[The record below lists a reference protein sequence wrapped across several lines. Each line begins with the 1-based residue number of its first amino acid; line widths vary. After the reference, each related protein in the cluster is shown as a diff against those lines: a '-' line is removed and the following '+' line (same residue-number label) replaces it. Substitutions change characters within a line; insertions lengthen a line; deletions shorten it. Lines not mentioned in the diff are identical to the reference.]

1 MAAAASR
8 RAALPPIR
16 TELTSVDYVAV
27 GIAAVGCAFDIRTR
41 RIPNALTFGAA
52 AAGFGYHTVTGGLG
66 ALGGSVAGWLV
77 GVLMFIVPFALRGM
91 GGGDV
96 KLLGALGAWVGP
108 LTAVWV
114 GLYTGV
120 AGGLFA
126 LALGLASGHLRPA
139 LANLRQM
146 LFHWGFVGFRALP
159 GVTLHESRAP
169 KLAYAIPIL
178 CGTLV
183 ATWLR

>member
-1 MAAAASR
+1 MPVA
-8 RAALPPIR
+8 PIR
-16 TELTSVDYVAV
+16 TELTRVDYVAV
-27 GIAAVGCAFDIRTR
+27 AIAAVGCAFDIRSR
-41 RIPNALTFGAA
+41 RIPNVLTFGAA
-52 AAGFGYHTVTGGLG
+52 AAGLLYHTATGGFD
-66 ALGGSVAGWLV
+66 ALVASAAGWLV

-108 LTAVWV
+108 LDAVWIA
-114 GLYTGV
+114 LYTGV
-120 AGGLFA
+120 AGGVMA
-126 LALGLASGHLRPA
+126 LGLGLASGHLRSA
-139 LANLRQM
+139 LANLR
-146 LFHWGFVGFRALP
+146 LLLVHWGVVGFRALP
-159 GVTLHESRAP
+159 GLTLHESRAP